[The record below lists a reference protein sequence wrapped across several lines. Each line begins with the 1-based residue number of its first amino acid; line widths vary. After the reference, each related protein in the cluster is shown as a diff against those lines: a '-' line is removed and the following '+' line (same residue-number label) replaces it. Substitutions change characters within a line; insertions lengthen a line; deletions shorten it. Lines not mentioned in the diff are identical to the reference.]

1 MERGLRL
8 LALMEDAFSRY
19 DNGLQGQWLI
29 SLSKPNENE
38 KHLLM
43 TLAGEHGKIL
53 VKNERYLYFSPYNH
67 PYCDYS
73 SLFPVQV
80 SLILLKHLTEHN

>member
-1 MERGLRL
+1 MERGIRL

-29 SLSKPNENE
+29 SLSKPNEND

-53 VKNERYLYFSPYNH
+53 VK
-67 PYCDYS
+67 
-73 SLFPVQV
+73 
-80 SLILLKHLTEHN
+80 K